1 MGQTALVVRGRGA
14 GSEAEVLRIHE
25 ERYCCDVRITQ
36 RSSELYGQ
44 ELRGLE
50 YEDICRYAPSL

>member
-1 MGQTALVVRGRGA
+1 MVRGRGA
-14 GSEAEVLRIHE
+14 GSEAEVLCIHE

-36 RSSELYGQ
+36 RSSELCGQ

-50 YEDICRYAPSL
+50 YEDICRYTPSH